1 VGGRSSSEFILLL
14 AQTARNYS
22 RLVQRVVIIGE
33 KERLRR
39 RVNVKTSKKEEGKYA
54 TIHCSTMVGSYHS
67 RN

>member
-39 RVNVKTSKKEEGKYA
+39 RVNVKTSKKEGKYA